1 MAVYKLLGYDATN
14 VRSILPSSSDT
25 AALDTTLDVE
35 GGIRLNSRD
44 INGTYN
50 VLGSDFFLAVNSSG
64 GAATINLQSASGNA
78 GRILII
84 KDETG
89 QANVNNITINR
100 NGSDMID
107 GQTSITIN
115 TSKTAMILV
124 STGSTWL
131 IVSKYTA

>member
-14 VRSILPSSSDT
+14 VRSVLPSASDT

-44 INGTYN
+44 ISGTYN
-50 VLGSDFFLAVNSSG
+50 VLGSDFLLAVNSSG
-64 GAATINLQSASGNA
+64 DEVTINLQSASNNA

-107 GQTSITIN
+107 GQTSFTIN
-115 TSKTAMILV
+115 TSRTAIILV

>member
-14 VRSILPSSSDT
+14 IRSVLPSASDT

-44 INGTYN
+44 ISGTYN
-50 VLGSDFFLAVNSSG
+50 VLGSDFLLAVNSSG
-64 GAATINLQSASGNA
+64 DEVTINLQSASINA
-78 GRILII
+78 GQILVI

-100 NGSDMID
+100 NGTDMID
-107 GQTSITIN
+107 GN
-115 TSKTAMILV
+115 TSLV
-124 STGSTWL
+124 LNSSKAAVTLICTGSTWL
-131 IVSKYTA
+131 IASKYTA